1 MPVAVQQVNLRL
13 PEGIISDLNWIAQE
27 EQIDRTSVVRKLL
40 NDSIKRWRLN
50 HALTLYEKG
59 QITKGRAAEMA
70 DVSIYDVLDELR
82 LRGRVSHYTVEDLQ
96 EDLTELLAERE

>member
-1 MPVAVQQVNLRL
+1 M
-13 PEGIISDLNWIAQE
+13 
-27 EQIDRTSVVRKLL
+27 DRTSVVRKLL

-50 HALTLYEKG
+50 HALTLYEQG

-82 LRGRVSHYTVEDLQ
+82 LRGRVSNYTLDDLQ
-96 EDLTELLAERE
+96 EDLTDLLVEKK

>member
-1 MPVAVQQVNLRL
+1 MAVAVQQLNLRL

-27 EQIDRTSVVRKLL
+27 EQVDRTSVVRKLL

-50 HALTLYEKG
+50 HALTLYEQG

-82 LRGRVSHYTVEDLQ
+82 LRGRVSNYTLDDLQ
-96 EDLTELLAERE
+96 EDLTDLLVEKK